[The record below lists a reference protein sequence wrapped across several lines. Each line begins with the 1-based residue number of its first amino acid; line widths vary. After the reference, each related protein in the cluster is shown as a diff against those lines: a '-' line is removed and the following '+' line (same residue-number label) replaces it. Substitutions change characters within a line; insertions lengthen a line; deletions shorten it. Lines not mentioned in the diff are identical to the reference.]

1 LSLSASRLVVCD
13 YVVSRALVVA
23 ALAVRDALVLLAVLG
38 VLEDDVP
45 RVEQAGKY
53 AETAECDVDERVC
66 RADAALD
73 PDCENCQLSRGLCV
87 DVQKT
92 GAWRRGDGNTPPIGG
107 NRKDRT
113 MRKQSVP
120 HILTVD
126 SVGCIVVVG
135 FEEGCK
141 SLSVG

>member
-1 LSLSASRLVVCD
+1 VCD

-53 AETAECDVDERVC
+53 AETAECDVD
-66 RADAALD
+66 
-73 PDCENCQLSRGLCV
+73 DCENCQLSRGLCV
-87 DVQKT
+87 NVQKT
-92 GAWRRGDGNTPPIGG
+92 GAWRRGGGNTPPIGG

-120 HILTVD
+120 HIFTVD
-126 SVGCIVVVG
+126 SVECIVVVG
-135 FEEGCK
+135 FVEGCK